1 MDYAVSEPQSPPPQP
16 SQISQVLQMA
26 QSTPQLITQQSLPN
40 QSTIVTSQV
49 SANMGSKR
57 GRLLIRQQRIK
68 KDSDQVNDKFKFIK
82 N

>member
-1 MDYAVSEPQSPPPQP
+1 MDYAVSEPATPPPQTH
-16 SQISQVLQMA
+16 VLQMA

-40 QSTIVTSQV
+40 QSNLGASQV

-68 KDSDQVNDKFKFIK
+68 KDSDQVKY
-82 N
+82 